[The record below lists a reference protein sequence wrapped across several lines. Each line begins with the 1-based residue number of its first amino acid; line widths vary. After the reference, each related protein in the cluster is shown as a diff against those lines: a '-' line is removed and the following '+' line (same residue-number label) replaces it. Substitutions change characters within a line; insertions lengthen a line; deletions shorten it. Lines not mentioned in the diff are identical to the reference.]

1 MPVEERDRATVV
13 EALEAIDTGTLK
25 TIARETGF
33 GERTLWRYRGGATIP
48 QARLEPLARAL
59 GLFAKSRD
67 DAAADA

>member
-13 EALEAIDTGTLK
+13 EALEAIDTVTLK

-48 QARLEPLARAL
+48 KARLEPLARAL
-59 GLFAKSRD
+59 GLSRSRD
-67 DAAADA
+67 DAATADA